1 MGVLDD
7 WTLNRLFRD
16 ARTHGAWTH
25 SPVTDDDLRRI
36 WDLARMGPTSGNCS
50 PARVLF
56 LRTGEAKERLRPC
69 LSPGNVDKTMAAPVT
84 AILGHDTAFYDLLPR
99 LFPHAAARDWFAEN
113 PALAEVTAFRNGTLQ
128 AGYLILAARAV
139 GLDAGPMSGFD
150 NEAVDRAFFA
160 GTTIRSNILVNLG
173 VGDAA
178 MLHPRNPRL
187 SFDEACKVL

>member
-1 MGVLDD
+1 MLDD

-56 LRTGEAKERLRPC
+56 LRTVEAKERLRPC

>member
-1 MGVLDD
+1 LLDD
-7 WTLNRLFRD
+7 WTLNRLFRE
-16 ARTHGAWTH
+16 ARTPSAWTH
-25 SPVTDDDLRRI
+25 SQVTDDDLRRI

-56 LRTGEAKERLRPC
+56 LRTVEAKERLRPC
-69 LSPGNVDKTMAAPVT
+69 LSPGNVDRTMAAPVT
-84 AILGHDTAFYDLLPR
+84 AIIGHDTAFFDLLPR
-99 LFPHAAARDWFAEN
+99 LFPHVAARDWFAEN

-128 AGYLILAARAV
+128 AGYFILACRAI

-160 GTTIRSNILVNLG
+160 GTTIRSNILVNIG

-178 MLHPRNPRL
+178 MLHPRDPRL

>member
-1 MGVLDD
+1 MLDD
-7 WTLNRLFRD
+7 WTLNRLFRE
-16 ARTHGAWTH
+16 ARTHSAWIH

-56 LRTGEAKERLRPC
+56 LRTAEAKERLRPC
-69 LSPGNVDKTMAAPVT
+69 LSPGNVEKTMAAPVT
-84 AILGHDTAFYDLLPR
+84 AIIGHDTAFYDLLPR
-99 LFPHAAARDWFAEN
+99 LFPQVAARDWFADN
-113 PALAEVTAFRNGTLQ
+113 PALSEETAFRNGTLQ
-128 AGYLILAARAV
+128 AGYFILACRAV

-150 NEAVDRAFFA
+150 NAAVDRTFFA
-160 GTTIRSNILVNLG
+160 GTTIRSNILVNIG

>member
-1 MGVLDD
+1 MLDD

-16 ARTHGAWTH
+16 ARTHSAWTH
-25 SPVTDDDLRRI
+25 SPETDDDLRRI

-56 LRTGEAKERLRPC
+56 LRTVEAKERLRPC

-84 AILGHDTAFYDLLPR
+84 AILGHDTAFFDLLPR

-128 AGYLILAARAV
+128 AGYFILAARAV

-150 NEAVDRAFFA
+150 NEAVDREFFS
-160 GTTIRSNILVNLG
+160 GTTIRSNILINLG

-178 MLHPRNPRL
+178 MLYPRNPRL

>member
-1 MGVLDD
+1 MLDD

-16 ARTHGAWTH
+16 ARTHAAWTQ

-36 WDLARMGPTSGNCS
+36 WDLARMGPTSANCS

-56 LRTGEAKERLRPC
+56 LRTVEAKERLRPC
-69 LSPGNVDKTMAAPVT
+69 LSPGNVEKTMAAPVT

-113 PALAEVTAFRNGTLQ
+113 PALADVTAFRNGTLQ
-128 AGYLILAARAV
+128 AAYLILAARAV

-150 NEAVDRAFFA
+150 NDAVDREFFA

>member
-1 MGVLDD
+1 MLDD

-16 ARTHGAWTH
+16 ARTHSAWTH
-25 SPVTDDDLRRI
+25 GLVTDEDLRRI

-50 PARVLF
+50 PARILF
-56 LRTGEAKERLRPC
+56 LRTGDAKQRLRPH
-69 LSPGNVDKTMAAPVT
+69 LSPGNIEKTMGAPVT
-84 AILGHDTAFYDLLPR
+84 AIIGHDTAFHDLLPR
-99 LFPHAAARDWFAEN
+99 LFPQAAVRDWFADN
-113 PALAEVTAFRNGTLQ
+113 PALADITAFRNGTLQ
-128 AGYLILAARAV
+128 AGYFILACRAV

-150 NEAVDRAFFA
+150 NDAVDQEFFA
-160 GTTIRSNILVNLG
+160 GTTIRSNILLNIG

>member
-1 MGVLDD
+1 MLDD

-56 LRTGEAKERLRPC
+56 LRTVEAKERLRPC

-84 AILGHDTAFYDLLPR
+84 AILGHDTAFFDLLPR

-128 AGYLILAARAV
+128 AGYFILASRAV

-150 NEAVDRAFFA
+150 NEAVDREFFA

>member
-1 MGVLDD
+1 MLDD

-25 SPVTDDDLRRI
+25 APVTDDDLRRI

-56 LRTGEAKERLRPC
+56 LRSIEAKERLRPC
-69 LSPGNVDKTMAAPVT
+69 LSPGNVEKTMAAPVT
-84 AILGHDTAFYDLLPR
+84 AIIGHDMAFFDLLPR

-113 PALAEVTAFRNGTLQ
+113 PALADITAFRNGTLQ
-128 AGYLILAARAV
+128 AGYFILACRAV

-150 NEAVDRAFFA
+150 NDAVDREFFA
-160 GTTIRSNILVNLG
+160 GTTIRSNILVNIG

>member
-1 MGVLDD
+1 VLDD

-25 SPVTDDDLRRI
+25 APVTDDDLRRI

-56 LRTGEAKERLRPC
+56 LRSIEAKERLRPC
-69 LSPGNVDKTMAAPVT
+69 LSPGNVEKTMAAPVT
-84 AILGHDTAFYDLLPR
+84 AIIGHDMAFFDLLPR

-113 PALAEVTAFRNGTLQ
+113 PALADITAFRNGTLQ
-128 AGYLILAARAV
+128 AGYFILACRAV

-150 NEAVDRAFFA
+150 NDAVDREFFA
-160 GTTIRSNILVNLG
+160 GTTIRSNILVNIG

>member
-1 MGVLDD
+1 MLDD

-16 ARTHGAWTH
+16 ARTPAAWTQ

-56 LRTGEAKERLRPC
+56 LRTVEAKERLRPC
-69 LSPGNVDKTMAAPVT
+69 LSPGNVDRTMAAPVT
-84 AILGHDTAFYDLLPR
+84 AIIGHDTAFYDLLPR
-99 LFPHAAARDWFAEN
+99 LFPHVAARDWFAEN

-128 AGYLILAARAV
+128 AGYVILACRAI

-160 GTTIRSNILVNLG
+160 GTTIRSNILVNIG
-173 VGDAA
+173 VGDMA
-178 MLHPRNPRL
+178 MLHPRDPRL

>member
-56 LRTGEAKERLRPC
+56 LRTVEAKERLRPC